1 MPIPPLTDQ
10 EALDYSEEHLGY
22 EIERLRSTA
31 SELAQGGLSQPQENG
46 LVESWAIH
54 LRILIEF
61 LYRKVPRQDDVTA
74 GDFFSNP
81 AEWEDHRTPITY
93 TLDAARTRAHK
104 EISHLTTE
112 RIAGTSTNKAWD
124 TAGLTAEII
133 DELRR
138 FQQAAST
145 ARLSPLIGQIL
156 Q

>member
-81 AEWEDHRTPITY
+81 AEWEDHRTPIT
-93 TLDAARTRAHK
+93 
-104 EISHLTTE
+104 
-112 RIAGTSTNKAWD
+112 
-124 TAGLTAEII
+124 
-133 DELRR
+133 
-138 FQQAAST
+138 
-145 ARLSPLIGQIL
+145 
-156 Q
+156 